1 MTRPTARRAWA
12 LEGAT
17 LTLDASLLVL
27 VAPPGALEIPVP
39 TFLVEHEHG
48 LVLFDTGVAPDAARD
63 PAAVFGDA
71 LAYNGFTAMS
81 EHQRVDRQIEAAGF
95 SIDDVT
101 HVVLSHAHFDHAG
114 GLYLFPH
121 AQLFA
126 GATELPNAFW
136 PHSPIYCG
144 HFRLG
149 DLEPTRGYAWNP
161 LTGDHDVFGD
171 GSVQILATPG
181 HTPGHLSL
189 LVRLPEGALLLTG
202 DATHLRIGWDTQIH
216 MGFDYSGAQAIGSLQ
231 RLRRIA
237 DAERAAVWI
246 NHDPAD
252 WNRYGGS
259 GLIRLPPR
267 TA

>member
-71 LAYNGFTAMS
+71 LAHNGFTTMS

-136 PHSPIYCG
+136 PHSPIYRG
-144 HFRLG
+144 HFRLD
-149 DLEPTRGYAWNP
+149 DLEPARGYAWNP

-181 HTPGHLSL
+181 HTPGHLSM

-202 DATHLRIGWDTQIH
+202 DATHLRIGWDIQVH

-252 WNRYGGS
+252 WNRYGRS
-259 GLIRLPPR
+259 GLIRLP
-267 TA
+267 T